1 MVYINEAHALDS
13 KWPMGGKNGAPV
25 VEEPRTYK
33 ERQEVAKTCAGALDM
48 APIRMVVDGMD
59 NKVGEAYAAWPDRL
73 YLVDVKGK
81 LAYAGGPG
89 PFSFSPDELEDAIRV
104 QLELEP
110 IQHKAQPKR

>member
-48 APIRMVVDGMD
+48 APIRMVVDGID

-73 YLVDVKGK
+73 YLVDEKGK
-81 LAYAGGPG
+81 LAYVGGPG
-89 PFSFSPDELEDAIRV
+89 PFGLSPDELEDAIRSE
-104 QLELEP
+104 LGLEP
-110 IQHKAQPKR
+110 IERKAKR